1 MNRPIL
7 PTHRIHCQGLSVEL
21 SGRQILDRIDFDVE
35 PGTIVSLLG
44 ASGCGKSTLLRAISG
59 LLSPTEGTVEIA
71 SEHSDVQTNVINE
84 PSGISFVFQEPT
96 LLPWRSARENVQLP
110 LELHGK
116 WDRSSADKIRQTLL
130 DVGLNEAD
138 HMKTPRQLSG
148 GMRMRVSLARALVT
162 DPDILLLDEPF
173 AALDDMLR
181 TRLNALLLELQT
193 HRPRTIVFV
202 THNISEAIF
211 LSDRIALMGK
221 GKIQEWIPISLPEP
235 RKSDVRGT
243 AEFAELYG
251 KVAKRL
257 EEVAR

>member
-44 ASGCGKSTLLRAISG
+44 ASGVARALCCGRSRGSSVLRKERWR
-59 LLSPTEGTVEIA
+59 SPRNIPMFKRML
-71 SEHSDVQTNVINE
+71 DE